1 MESTTTWVI
10 TIAVLAAVILFD
22 LGIAVI
28 RRNKATSMFE
38 ASFWTVFYI
47 TAALVFGALL
57 PHWSSEQGQK
67 EFFAGWLTE
76 YALSIDNIFVFIIIL
91 ASLKV
96 QKELQQLVLLLGIML
111 TIAIRG
117 LLIPLGAALISRFA
131 SIFFLFGIFLIYTA
145 WQLAKENEDEEWK
158 EGKVVA
164 LLKKRG
170 FSTFTIALVAL
181 GLTNL
186 VFSLD
191 SIPAIFGLTKDPYI
205 VTTANVFALM
215 GLRQLYFLLEGLLA
229 RLVYLS
235 KGLSFILGFIGV
247 KMIMEAFHGIG
258 IDEIAGVHIPEVS
271 LEVSLGV
278 IVASLVITTVASL
291 TATRKDGSEIV
302 EIISL
307 SLKVSRL

>member
-1 MESTTTWVI
+1 METTTTWII

-28 RRNKATSMFE
+28 RRKKATSMLE

-47 TAALVFGALL
+47 ATALVFGALL
-57 PHWSSEQGQK
+57 PHWASNEGQK

-76 YALSIDNIFVFIIIL
+76 YALSVDNIFVFIIIL

-96 QKELQQLVLLLGIML
+96 QKEAQQLVLLLGIML
-111 TIAIRG
+111 TIAIRA

-145 WQLAKENEDEEWK
+145 WQLAKGNEDEEWK
-158 EGKVVA
+158 EGKVVGV
-164 LLKKRG
+164 LKKRG
-170 FSTFTIALVAL
+170 FSTFAIALVAL

-215 GLRQLYFLLEGLLA
+215 GLRQLYFLIGGLMS
-229 RLVYLS
+229 RLIYLTN
-235 KGLSFILGFIGV
+235 GLSIILGFIGV
-247 KMIMEAFHGIG
+247 KLIIEAFHGIDIHILFG
-258 IDEIAGVHIPEVS
+258 IHIPEITTQFS
-271 LEVSLGV
+271 LLV
-278 IVASLVITTVASL
+278 IVSTLVLTT
-291 TATRKDGSEIV
+291 
-302 EIISL
+302 IISL
-307 SLKVSRL
+307 IASANKSKQHK

>member
-1 MESTTTWVI
+1 
-10 TIAVLAAVILFD
+10 

-28 RRNKATSMFE
+28 RRNKVTTMVE

-47 TAALVFGALL
+47 GTAIVFGVLM
-57 PHWSSEQGQK
+57 PHWTSAQGQK

-76 YALSIDNIFVFIIIL
+76 YALSVDNIFVFIIIL

-96 QKELQQLVLLLGIML
+96 QKEAQQLVLLLGIML
-111 TIAIRG
+111 TIAIRA
-117 LLIPLGAALISRFA
+117 LLIPLGAALIQQFA
-131 SIFFLFGIFLIYTA
+131 SIFFAFGAFLIYTA
-145 WQLAKENEDEEWK
+145 YKLARENEDEEWE

-164 LLKKRG
+164 LLKRRG
-170 FSTFTIALVAL
+170 FSTFAIALVAL

-215 GLRQLYFLLEGLLA
+215 GLRQLFFLLEGLLA
-229 RLVYLS
+229 RLVFLS
-235 KGLSFILGFIGV
+235 KGLSFILAFIGV
-247 KMIMEAFHGIG
+247 KMVFEAFHGIG
-258 IDEIAGVHIPEVS
+258 IEEIAGVHIPEFS
-271 LEVSLGV
+271 LEVSLGI
-278 IVASLVITTVASL
+278 IVASLVVTTVASL

-302 EIISL
+302 
-307 SLKVSRL
+307 